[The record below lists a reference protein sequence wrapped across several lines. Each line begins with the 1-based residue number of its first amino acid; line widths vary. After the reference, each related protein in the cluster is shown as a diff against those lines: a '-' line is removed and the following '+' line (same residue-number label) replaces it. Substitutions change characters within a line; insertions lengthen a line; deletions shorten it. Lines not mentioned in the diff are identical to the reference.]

1 MLSSRDRRL
10 SWPWEGRRL
19 PGRGLS
25 ARRLSARRPPS
36 RGRVSRRWRGT
47 ALALAVA
54 VPVGFGAAALAP
66 AVSARADAVRST
78 QTWVLDDLHLVPAWN
93 VTRGQGVVVA
103 VIDSGVN
110 PDVDDLA
117 GSVITGPNLSG
128 VDTSPLNAGWG
139 VHGTWMASLIAGHG
153 HGFDD
158 DSGIIGAAPAAKVL
172 SIRVITDS
180 ADPHHR
186 EYEHEPAAKG
196 QRELAAA
203 IRYAVSH
210 GAKVIGMS
218 LGYGEPSSPV
228 RAALQEAYEHDVVV
242 VASAGN
248 SGDAAGAAGTGSAPY
263 SYPADYPGVLSVGAV
278 NSSNQVASFSSENQS
293 VQVAAPGYK
302 VPAEGRDGN
311 YWYVSG
317 TSPACALTAGV
328 AALIKAKYP
337 RLTDPQ
343 VISAITSS
351 TDPSTRPP
359 GGYDQQIGF
368 GVVDAAAA
376 LTAARK
382 LSKAAPPPPGLA
394 SAAHFGGGVSAIPA
408 PPVTPRP
415 PAALILYCL
424 LGAVCLAVVALA
436 TSRLLGQRETA
447 TADSSPGG
455 GGRASHA
462 SNLPPRAAGMDGPP
476 PPARHAAPRGR
487 GHQDPGAP

>member
-1 MLSSRDRRL
+1 MLRSRDRRL
-10 SWPWEGRRL
+10 NWPREGRGLPGRRL
-19 PGRGLS
+19 PGRRLAGG
-25 ARRLSARRPPS
+25 RPTGRGRLS
-36 RGRVSRRWRGT
+36 GRWRGT
-47 ALALAVA
+47 ALALVAA
-54 VPVGFGAAALAP
+54 VPIGLGAAALAP
-66 AVSARADAVRST
+66 AVAARADAVRST

-103 VIDSGVN
+103 VIDSGVS
-110 PDVDDLA
+110 PTVDDLA
-117 GSVITGPNLSG
+117 GSVITGPNFSG
-128 VDTSPLNAGWG
+128 VNTSPLDPNWG

-158 DSGIIGAAPAAKVL
+158 DSGIIGAAPGARVL
-172 SIRVITDS
+172 SIRVITD
-180 ADPHHR
+180 AKDPNHR
-186 EYEHEPAAKG
+186 AYEHEPAAKG
-196 QRELAAA
+196 QRELAEA

-210 GAKVIGMS
+210 DAKVISMS
-218 LGYGEPSSPV
+218 LGYGEASSPV
-228 RAALQEAYEHDVVV
+228 RAALQDAYEHNVVV

-248 SGDAAGAAGTGSAPY
+248 SGDAAGADGTAPAPY

-302 VPAEGRDGN
+302 VPAQGNDGT

-328 AALIKAKYP
+328 VALIKAKYP

-368 GVVDAAAA
+368 GVVDAVAA
-376 LTAARK
+376 LTAAHK

-408 PPVTPRP
+408 PPVAPRRP
-415 PAALILYCL
+415 VTLILYCL

-447 TADSSPGG
+447 TAGSSPGG

-487 GHQDPGAP
+487 GHQDTGAP